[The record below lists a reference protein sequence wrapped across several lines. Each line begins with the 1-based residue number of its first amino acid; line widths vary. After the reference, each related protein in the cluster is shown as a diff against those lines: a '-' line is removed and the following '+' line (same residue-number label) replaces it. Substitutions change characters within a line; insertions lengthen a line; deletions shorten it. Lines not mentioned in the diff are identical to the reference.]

1 MSIRRVDLNL
11 FRVFESVFKHRSIVG
26 ASRELSITP
35 SAVSHAL
42 ARLRSALGDPL
53 FIATDGAMEPTARAL
68 ELAPHVQGGLGRIDD
83 ALRAKPFKPDDTVR
97 TFRIALS
104 DYAALTILPPLV
116 QRLRRQAPGIDLR
129 VFPFSRTDTVR
140 QVDDG
145 RLDLVVGWFTE
156 LPDRMRR
163 ALLWTDVEC
172 VVVGAT
178 HPLAGRQVSREDLLE
193 YPHVVVELTG
203 SGEPPDEGFLE
214 ERGVLRRVWVERL
227 LLDTRGE
234 DGAVVGRAAV
244 AVPHYAA
251 VIPIVA
257 STDLIATL
265 PTRYTD
271 EAVAAGSIV
280 RLTLPYEPV
289 RGSLEAIWHHRND
302 DDPGLRWLVE
312 QARTAMGLSPEASEH
327 RSPPT

>member
-1 MSIRRVDLNL
+1 MNIRRVDLNL
-11 FRVFESVFKHRSIVG
+11 FRVFEAVLKHRSIVG

-35 SAVSHAL
+35 SAVSHAI
-42 ARLRSALGDPL
+42 ARLRSALSDPL
-53 FIATDGAMEPTARAL
+53 FIAADGSMEPTARAL

-83 ALRAKPFKPDDTVR
+83 ALRAKPFTPEETVR
-97 TFRIALS
+97 TFRLAMS
-104 DYAALTILPPLV
+104 DYAGLTILPALV
-116 QRLRRQAPGIDLR
+116 QRLRELAPGIDLR

-145 RLDLVVGWFTE
+145 RLDVVVGWFTD
-156 LPDRMRR
+156 LPDRMSR
-163 ALLWTDVEC
+163 ALLWTDIEC
-172 VVVGAT
+172 IIVSAR
-178 HPLAGRQVSREDLLE
+178 HPLVDRQVTRQDLLE

-244 AVPHYAA
+244 SVPHYAA
-251 VIPIVA
+251 VIPMVA
-257 STDLIATL
+257 ATDLIATL

-271 EAVAAGSIV
+271 SAVEAGIVV
-280 RLTLPYEPV
+280 RLPLPYEPI

-302 DDPGLRWLVE
+302 DDPALRWLIQ
-312 QARTAMGLSPEASEH
+312 QAEIAMAR
-327 RSPPT
+327 RSPSSE